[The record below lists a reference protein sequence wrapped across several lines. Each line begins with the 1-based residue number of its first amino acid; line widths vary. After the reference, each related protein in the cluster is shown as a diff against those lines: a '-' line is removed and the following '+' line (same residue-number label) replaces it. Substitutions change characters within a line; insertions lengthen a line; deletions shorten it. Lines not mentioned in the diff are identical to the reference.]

1 MSGILNRTRVDE
13 IPVSRATE
21 IYPDILNGNTF
32 KWSVDSSW
40 STGGILL
47 DETECDTWYQVDY
60 IQLV

>member
-21 IYPDILNGNTF
+21 IYPDISNGNTF

-47 DETECDTWYQVDY
+47 D
-60 IQLV
+60 